1 MRTNSGSV
9 SIAAPQFGHCR
20 GFIAHAKAMNGRET
34 AAQTMIT
41 KIIAIACLQSSGLN
55 GLLRLRRPQVSGPT
69 GPNPRLPM
77 ESTREH
83 EVSMDE
89 ITALAKR
96 RGFIFQSSEIYGGIG
111 GFYDYGPLGAIL
123 KRNVK
128 NAWWRDTVELRDDV
142 VGFDSSIIMHPLTWK
157 ASGHVDAFHDRMVDC
172 KVCKHRFRA
181 DHLKI
186 ARPVPGLRQQKF
198 IYRAAQLQFDDEDAR
213 RADGRHG
220 VGSVPAPETAQG
232 IFVNFK
238 NIYQTARKKP
248 PFGIA
253 QIGKSFRNEI
263 TPGNFTFRVR
273 EFEQAELEYFVPDDG
288 NDIEV
293 FKDWVERRKQWYS
306 NYGIKPERLRFYE
319 LTPQERPH
327 YAKAG
332 IDVEYLFP
340 WGWGELESIAHR
352 GTYDLDAHMQLSG
365 KDLQFFDEAAKKKYT
380 PLLIES
386 SAGMDR
392 TTLTFLI
399 DAYENETSVD
409 PERQGNASASCCTST
424 RTSRPFK
431 SPCSRWRATSR
442 SWSRKRARIEERLRP
457 TYRTQYDEGN
467 IGQLYRRQDEI
478 GTPFCLTVDY
488 DTLEDRAVTVRERD
502 SMRQDRIAIDSL
514 PGFLR
519 DKVG

>member
-1 MRTNSGSV
+1 MDTE
-9 SIAAPQFGHCR
+9 
-20 GFIAHAKAMNGRET
+20 KAQKSNVT
-34 AAQTMIT
+34 
-41 KIIAIACLQSSGLN
+41 L
-55 GLLRLRRPQVSGPT
+55 
-69 GPNPRLPM
+69 
-77 ESTREH
+77 
-83 EVSMDE
+83 DE

-111 GFYDYGPLGAIL
+111 GFYDYGPLGSIL

-128 NAWWRDTVELRDDV
+128 DAWWRENVELRDDV
-142 VGFDSSIIMHPLTWK
+142 VPFDSSIVMHPLTWK

-181 DHLKI
+181 DHLKSLEQCPDCGSKNSFTEP
-186 ARPVPGLRQQKF
+186 RNFNLMLRTF
-198 IYRAAQLQFDDEDAR
+198 VGPMEDTASTAYLR
-213 RADGRHG
+213 
-220 VGSVPAPETAQG
+220 PETAQG
-232 IFVNFK
+232 MFVNFK

-263 TPGNFTFRVR
+263 TPGNFTYRMR

-288 NDIEV
+288 NDMQT
-293 FKDWVERRKQWYS
+293 FKEWVERRKAWYS
-306 NYGIKPERLRFYE
+306 DYGVKPDKLRFYE

-352 GTYDLDAHMQLSG
+352 GTYDLDAHMKLSG
-365 KDLQFFDEAAKKKYT
+365 KDLQFFDEASKTKYT

-399 DAYENETSVD
+399 DAYENETSTD
-409 PERQGNASASCCTST
+409 PNGKETTRVVLHFHPKIAPVQVAVFSLARNRPELVEGARNIERALRRDF
-424 RTSRPFK
+424 RTV
-431 SPCSRWRATSR
+431 
-442 SWSRKRARIEERLRP
+442 
-457 TYRTQYDEGN
+457 YDEGN

-478 GTPFCLTVDY
+478 GTPYCVTFDF
-488 DTLEDRAVTVRERD
+488 DSLEDKAVTVRERD
-502 SMRQDRIAIDSL
+502 SMRQDRIAIDQIYD
-514 PGFLR
+514 FLR
-519 DKVG
+519 GRVTP